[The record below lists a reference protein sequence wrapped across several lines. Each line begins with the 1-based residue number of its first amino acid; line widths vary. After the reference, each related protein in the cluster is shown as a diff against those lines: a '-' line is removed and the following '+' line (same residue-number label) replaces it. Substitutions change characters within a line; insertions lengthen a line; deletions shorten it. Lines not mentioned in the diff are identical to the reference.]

1 MIELKSIKTRKM
13 SQRRAP
19 PLIFNLSFSSTECCR
34 LHAIERK
41 KQKKAEDLEARS
53 QEIRNRLEM
62 QRIEARVKKRQA
74 RLDRSAS
81 LPVEESP
88 MDE

>member
-1 MIELKSIKTRKM
+1 M
-13 SQRRAP
+13 SKRIVA

-88 MDE
+88 MEE

>member
-1 MIELKSIKTRKM
+1 M
-13 SQRRAP
+13 
-19 PLIFNLSFSSTECCR
+19 SFSSTECCR

-41 KQKKAEDLEARS
+41 KQKKDLEARS

>member
-1 MIELKSIKTRKM
+1 MYFLYEIQIP
-13 SQRRAP
+13 RRSVYQA
-19 PLIFNLSFSSTECCR
+19 SVFSSTDCCR

-81 LPVEESP
+81 LPVEESA
-88 MDE
+88 MDEYE